1 MPVDWPSL
9 CVLVMRVVCTICT
22 DPIQEDF
29 CAAPCGHTF
38 HHECLKQWLA
48 HQKSCPQCREKCLPR
63 SVIKLYTNTS
73 DLTQVSAG
81 SMEPQEMREKLALQE
96 TLMSHKHKALEEA
109 RTSLDSIQKEMG
121 AWQAQHKDM
130 HKKLKAERSVSEV
143 LRRELSSMHSEMEEA
158 KKASKEM
165 EKMQDRL
172 TKLEGVETVLKGSR
186 DDVNVL
192 LTTHK
197 SNNCL
202 ATLVIALKRD
212 YEILKKK
219 RATLLGDKSKHTE
232 ETNRLKRQLS
242 KQDKELKLYQE
253 QVSTLE
259 LDLHAAEEEVK
270 TLQKKAEML
279 HSALES
285 PGSRHALQR
294 LLESPMPDFVI
305 ERTKA
310 AEKATVEDLGASP
323 LLTSSHSKTVTTV
336 SAVEEDRE
344 GVKQLLPLPPPPIV
358 VGAKRPSRSKE
369 SNVVLPI
376 SKKFANAKSVSG
388 TTLSGSSFL
397 KPFSSNIL
405 KPGLKFAPRKNS
417 IW

>member
-1 MPVDWPSL
+1 
-9 CVLVMRVVCTICT
+9 
-22 DPIQEDF
+22 
-29 CAAPCGHTF
+29 
-38 HHECLKQWLA
+38 
-48 HQKSCPQCREKCLPR
+48 
-63 SVIKLYTNTS
+63 
-73 DLTQVSAG
+73 
-81 SMEPQEMREKLALQE
+81 MEPQEMREKLALQE
-96 TLMSHKHKALEEA
+96 TLMSHKDKALEEA

-121 AWQAQHKDM
+121 AWQAQHKEM

-143 LRRELSSMHSEMEEA
+143 LRRELGSMQSELGEA
-158 KKASKEM
+158 KKARKEM
-165 EKMQDRL
+165 ERMQDRL
-172 TKLEGVETVLKGSR
+172 TELEGVETVLKGSR
-186 DDVNVL
+186 DDVDVL

-197 SNNCL
+197 SSNCL

-219 RATLLGDKSKHTE
+219 RATLLGDKSKQAE

-242 KQDKELKLYQE
+242 KQDKELKSYQE

-279 HSALES
+279 HAALES

-294 LLESPMPDFVI
+294 LLESPMPDYVI

-310 AEKATVEDLGASP
+310 AEKATMEDLGASP

-344 GVKQLLPLPPPPIV
+344 GGKRLLPPPPPPPIV
-358 VGAKRPSRSKE
+358 VGAKRQSRSKE
-369 SNVVLPI
+369 SNVLLPI
-376 SKKFANAKSVSG
+376 SKKFANAKSVRG

-397 KPFSSNIL
+397 KPFSSNVL

>member
-1 MPVDWPSL
+1 
-9 CVLVMRVVCTICT
+9 MRVVCTICT

-38 HHECLKQWLA
+38 HHECLTQWLA

-121 AWQAQHKDM
+121 AWQAQHKEM

-219 RATLLGDKSKHTE
+219 RATLLGDKSKQTE

-253 QVSTLE
+253 QVSTLVISR
-259 LDLHAAEEEVK
+259 LFYMLSTLYVAE
-270 TLQKKAEML
+270 
-279 HSALES
+279 
-285 PGSRHALQR
+285 
-294 LLESPMPDFVI
+294 
-305 ERTKA
+305 
-310 AEKATVEDLGASP
+310 
-323 LLTSSHSKTVTTV
+323 V
-336 SAVEEDRE
+336 S
-344 GVKQLLPLPPPPIV
+344 
-358 VGAKRPSRSKE
+358 SKE
-369 SNVVLPI
+369 TRGTFTSLTGPFASAGILLSFFTNFGFAKFTQGWRVSIAVVAMSSLLYSFGMMFLPH
-376 SKKFANAKSVSG
+376 SPRYLAQVHVSV
-388 TTLSGSSFL
+388 
-397 KPFSSNIL
+397 
-405 KPGLKFAPRKNS
+405 
-417 IW
+417 